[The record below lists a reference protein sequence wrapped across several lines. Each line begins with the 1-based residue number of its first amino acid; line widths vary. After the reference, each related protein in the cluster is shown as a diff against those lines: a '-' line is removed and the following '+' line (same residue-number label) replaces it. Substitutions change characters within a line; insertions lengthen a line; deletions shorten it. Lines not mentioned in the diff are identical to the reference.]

1 MGRSAPA
8 ALFYKLVG
16 CRLLSVCANDRHGER
31 RVGRLGVTRPPHLQT
46 KRSTYKKALARP
58 QNEPVARVFNKAKE

>member
-8 ALFYKLVG
+8 ALFINVSYKLVG

-46 KRSTYKKALARP
+46 KRIDI
-58 QNEPVARVFNKAKE
+58 